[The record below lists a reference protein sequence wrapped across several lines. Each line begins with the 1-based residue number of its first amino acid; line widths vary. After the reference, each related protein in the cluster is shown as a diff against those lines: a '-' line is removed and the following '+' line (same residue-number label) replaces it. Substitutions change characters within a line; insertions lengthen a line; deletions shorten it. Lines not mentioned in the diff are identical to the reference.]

1 MENNYTLGELMGE
14 MNLDEEVNQEI
25 KRVVENVSNVCI
37 LIDYDNL
44 FYTMKRYAIDV
55 TDDDYNICEYFNNL
69 YGKDKIRSFRAY
81 ADFDQVKVSL
91 RKLQEQRVQIRNV
104 YGNNRE
110 DKYRKNASD
119 IELSIDAIESTYK
132 DSNIDT
138 YAIVTSDS
146 DMIPIMS
153 RLKYKGK
160 QVHLYFTS
168 QNASQ
173 TTHFES
179 YCDLSCDILKL
190 FKVDVEKGTPDYW
203 FEQVKTAVSE
213 WYAINKGG
221 SKTLGFTWAKEE
233 VVKKCKISDI
243 YALEIINI
251 MIEKNILIK
260 KSGRA
265 PYICLPE

>member
-1 MENNYTLGELMGE
+1 MGEL
-14 MNLDEEVNQEI
+14 NLNEEVNSGVKEAI
-25 KRVVENVSNVCI
+25 SGTDNICI
-37 LIDYDNL
+37 LIDFDNL

-55 TDDDYNICEYFNNL
+55 TDEEYNICEYFNNI

-81 ADFDQVKVSL
+81 ADYDQVKVSL
-91 RKLQEQRVQIRNV
+91 RKLQEQRVQVRNV
-104 YGNNRE
+104 YGNNRD

-138 YAIVTSDS
+138 YVIVTSDS

-160 QVHLYFTS
+160 RVHLYFTS
-168 QNASQ
+168 QNTSQ

-179 YCDLSCDILKL
+179 YCDFSCDILKL
-190 FKVDVEKGTPDYW
+190 FNVDVEKGIPDYW
-203 FEQVKTAVSE
+203 FEQVKIAVSE
-213 WYAINKGG
+213 WYENNRGG
-221 SKTLGFTWAKEE
+221 SKTLGFSWARDE

-243 YALEIINI
+243 YASEIINI
-251 MIEKNILIK
+251 MIEKRNLIK
-260 KSGRA
+260 KGEGRST
-265 PYICLPE
+265 YISLPE